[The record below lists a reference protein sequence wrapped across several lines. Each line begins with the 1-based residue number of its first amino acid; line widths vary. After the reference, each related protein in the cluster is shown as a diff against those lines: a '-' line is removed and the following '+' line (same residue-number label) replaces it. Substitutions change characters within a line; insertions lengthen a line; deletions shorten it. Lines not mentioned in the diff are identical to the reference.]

1 MRCPVLSVWNT
12 SRSSHAVPPLRML
25 LDDEGEEDE
34 ERIPGSQLA
43 KEIESSFVVACTQMG
58 SSYQA
63 SCPSLPFSFLTQ
75 RPLNVPHTTT
85 AGWWWCCRCEECDD
99 GGDAGSQE
107 GITSFVEAVLSA
119 YEEGY
124 SVPSM
129 ALELSSCPQ
138 QTAGRPLQ
146 VPPSMLSSLSL
157 YPSARLPTASRSPSF
172 LSVLFSSTS
181 PLPPS
186 LCPSAF
192 LPQLPAAF
200 HTLTFSL
207 FHIRVSMLSLQL
219 APNHPFA
226 CLLRAMWGS

>member
-157 YPSARLPTASRSPSF
+157 STHLPAYRLPPALLPSSVSFSPPPL
-172 LSVLFSSTS
+172 LS
-181 PLPPS
+181 LPPS
-186 LCPSAF
+186 VPQPSSPSSP
-192 LPQLPAAF
+192 L
-200 HTLTFSL
+200 HST
-207 FHIRVSMLSLQL
+207 H
-219 APNHPFA
+219 
-226 CLLRAMWGS
+226 